1 MKKIICIVLSLSML
15 FSLVAC
21 GVNGDT
27 DASSQGNSTKTETT
41 SQPVKQPQL
50 TPGVISLAQT
60 DEMIMFV
67 GGSRTWSPFDENTEF
82 SVSDEDIVSVKS
94 EENTATFTALKA
106 GQTAAAAKCNGKE
119 MTVTITVR
127 DQYIETASTDGKVLG
142 WLNYFE
148 TELAGWSEADQIEYF
163 NSIADY
169 MALSLVSG
177 EFDWNMINMGQAAAM
192 IYPTTYMINNLAAV
206 LMGALEYRYAANWL
220 EIGVKA
226 NEPNAVLYT
235 NLAICYYELGDYTG
249 AMEWAGKAVAADPG
263 YGLAHLVMTCV
274 HLQNGDDML
283 AIETLF
289 KSMRSTYTETTSDL
303 LRNLYRQVRTK
314 AGLTDSTS
322 YEKTVKGMD
331 TYISFELGEMVLTD
345 HHIELL
351 FEAAAAG
358 VISNGQDIP
367 ANQISL
373 PYPANPADAVL
384 GDDMWDS
391 AASAADKEVEEML
404 KATKGYTVGGA
415 DMEERQAW
423 CLAFLHTYYEYKI
436 YQLYDVM
443 YRGVTFE
450 ETGESGYDKDFE
462 EYTLSNLQWD
472 ADDRLQKILVNYWN
486 ISEQHHQVMYDAI
499 DNAKSLKDEIRAK
512 MECEYK
518 LVGPAD
524 RAHIAYST
532 RRMELYEEN
541 MRPLLEEYWLK
552 MNAMLG
558 YVSNEHVREMYGT
571 KLLAVI
577 NREAYVNPL
586 YHAGAY
592 ISTGDECLE
601 VANMHRKSLGM
612 EYYKDELN
620 KAKRNDARIMANKTE
635 NGQLSDYKPDKES
648 DWRPAD
654 INITIPPFSPIYVKF
669 GNNGDKYFFAYG
681 AFGTEIIKERDMYT
695 GMFSET
701 IITRS
706 SVLPAGLG
714 ELSGFIGDLKDVA
727 DATSIKD
734 FIDGKLNPVGAI
746 PSFDRTKGEGK
757 TYTYDEFGRL
767 KDVTTIREE
776 SISGSL
782 GGITGGQTTTYTK
795 GSGIHEGYLGSQWSS
810 ETKTDLSF
818 GLVSMS
824 Y

>member
-1 MKKIICIVLSLSML
+1 MKKVLSIIVAAAMI
-15 FSLVAC
+15 FSFTAC
-21 GVNGDT
+21 AGEKAGVPQDNPPNQQQNQQQ
-27 DASSQGNSTKTETT
+27 A
-41 SQPVKQPQL
+41 PQL
-50 TPGVISLAQT
+50 TPSVITVQNST
-60 DEMIMFV
+60 DMIMFV
-67 GGSRTWSPFDENTEF
+67 GGSRSWSPFESFTEF
-82 SVSDEDIVSVKS
+82 SVSDSEIVSLS
-94 EENTATFTALKA
+94 SDGISATFTALKA
-106 GQTAAAAKCNGKE
+106 GEVAAAAECGGEK
-119 MTVTITVR
+119 ITVNITVKE
-127 DQYIETASTDGKVLG
+127 QYIETATTDGKVLG
-142 WLNYFE
+142 WLDYFE
-148 TELAGWSEADQIEYF
+148 TELDGWSEADRIEYF
-163 NSIADY
+163 NSISDY

-220 EIGVKA
+220 EVGVKA

-235 NLAICYYELGDYTG
+235 NLAICYYELGDYSK
-249 AMEWAGKAVAADPG
+249 AMEWAGKAIEADSG

-283 AIETLF
+283 AVETLF

-303 LRNLYRQVRTK
+303 LRDLYRQVRTK
-314 AGLTDSTS
+314 AGLADSTS
-322 YEKTVKGMD
+322 YEKMVKGMD
-331 TYISFELGEMVLTD
+331 TYISFDLGEMVLTD
-345 HHIELL
+345 YHIQLL

-367 ANQISL
+367 SNQISL
-373 PYPANPADAVL
+373 PYPANPDDAVL
-384 GDDMWDS
+384 GGYQWDA
-391 AASAADKEVEEML
+391 AASAVNKDVEAML
-404 KATKGYTVGGA
+404 KNTKGYTVGNA
-415 DMEERQAW
+415 EMEERQAW

-436 YQLYDVM
+436 YQLYDIM
-443 YRGVTFE
+443 YKGVTFE
-450 ETGESGYDKDFE
+450 ETGESGYDTDHE

-472 ADDRLQKILVNYWN
+472 ADDRLQKILVDYWN
-486 ISEQHHQVMYDAI
+486 ISEKNHQIMYDAI

-518 LVGPAD
+518 MVGPAD
-524 RAHIAYST
+524 QAHIAYAT
-532 RRMELYEEN
+532 RRKEMYEEN

-558 YVSNEHVREMYGT
+558 YVSNEYVREMYGT

-586 YHAGAY
+586 YHAATY
-592 ISTGDECLE
+592 VSTGDECLE
-601 VANMHRKSLGM
+601 LANIHRKNLGL
-612 EYYKDELN
+612 EYYKDEMN
-620 KAKRNDARIMANKTE
+620 RARRNDARIMANKTE
-635 NGQLSDYKPDKES
+635 NGQLSDYKPDRES

-654 INITIPPFSPIYVKF
+654 INITIPPFSPIYIKF

-681 AFGTEIIKERDMYT
+681 AFGTEILKERDMYT
-695 GMFSET
+695 GLFSET

-706 SVLPAGLG
+706 SVLPVGLG
-714 ELSGFIGDLKDVA
+714 ELGSLVGDLKDVA
-727 DATSIKD
+727 DAASIKD

-818 GLVSMS
+818 GFVSMS